1 MKLMLLHRRRWWLFY
16 LPLLMGVAAAAW
28 WSAARWQVL
37 PPEQVLIAA
46 GSQQG
51 SYSRLAQ
58 RYAEK
63 LARRGLRAELVYSDS
78 DQAPL
83 NNLAISRDSAMI
95 GFARGGDVK
104 AGATVQALA
113 VVGHEP
119 IWIFSRKT
127 AVMYLSQASGLRV
140 AAETAA
146 SATGTTA
153 KLMLQS
159 AGVRTADVT
168 YQPLTGLSAV
178 NALID
183 DKVDLVF
190 LAAGEDS
197 PALQMLLRQ
206 SGLQI
211 VGAERSGALTA
222 QAPHLRALL
231 LPQGAIEFRGD
242 VPPRDLTLM
251 ALQTHLLV
259 QQDVHPALQRLLLD
273 VAVEIHE
280 FPTFLQRQGEFPSFQ
295 ASDFPLS
302 PTAKSYSRGERP
314 WMETFLPYG
323 KAQQAELLLFAIIP
337 ILVVAAFGMAWI
349 PKLFDWRVSA
359 RLNHFYGKLKF
370 LENEVEQAAT
380 DQPMALK
387 GLLERLDHIE
397 SQVVDLD
404 LPDEFSDRW
413 YTLREHLVAARE
425 RLLTLRSR

>member
-1 MKLMLLHRRRWWLFY
+1 MKLLILYRRRWWLFY
-16 LPLLMGVAAAAW
+16 FPLLVCMGAAAW
-28 WSAARWQVL
+28 WSATRWRVL
-37 PPEQVLIAA
+37 PPDQVLIAA

-51 SYSRLAQ
+51 SHSRLAQ

-63 LARRGLRAELVYSDS
+63 LARRGLRAELAYSDS
-78 DQAPL
+78 DQALLKNQPDTNDL
-83 NNLAISRDSAMI
+83 QMI
-95 GFARGGDVK
+95 GFARGGDLT
-104 AGATVQALA
+104 AGTPVQALA

-119 IWIFSRKT
+119 IWIFSRKA
-127 AVMYLSQASGLRV
+127 AVTSLSQAAGLRV
-140 AAETAA
+140 AAGASA
-146 SATGTTA
+146 SATGMAA

-159 AGVRTADVT
+159 AGVRVADIA
-168 YQPLTGLSAV
+168 YEPLSGLPAV

-183 DKVDLVF
+183 QKVDLVF
-190 LAAGEDS
+190 LAASEDS
-197 PALQMLLRQ
+197 QALQVLLKQ
-206 SGLQI
+206 GGLQI
-211 VGAERSGALTA
+211 VGVERSGALTA

-231 LPQGAIEFRGD
+231 LPQGVIEFRGD

-251 ALQTHLLV
+251 ALQTHLMV
-259 QQDVHPALQRLLLD
+259 RPDVHPALQRLLLD

-280 FPTFLQRQGEFPSFQ
+280 FPTFLQRQGEFPNFH

-314 WMETFLPYG
+314 WMEAILPYG

-337 ILVVAAFGMAWI
+337 ILAIAGLGMAWI
-349 PKLFDWRVSA
+349 PKLFDWHVSA

-370 LENEVEQAAT
+370 LENEVELAFA

-397 SQVVDLD
+397 SEVVELD
-404 LPDEFSDRW
+404 LPEEFSDRW